1 MNRNVLKYIA
11 IIAMTLDHVAAH
23 LDFISPTIY
32 LIFRIIGRITMPIMC
47 FFIAEGFFYTKS
59 KKNYALRLLILAI
72 ISQPIW
78 CLLHNDTILTWEIFL
93 NLNTV
98 FSLLL
103 GFLLLWIIEGNQKL
117 YIKSLLIVLVVTCSF
132 LCDYKLVALLYVVF
146 FYLTRDN
153 KYKFAYLPIV
163 YIVGTVISS
172 YLNVV
177 EVKQTIISAFM
188 NIGLFFTIPLF
199 ITYNNKSGSNSKFHK
214 YSFYVY
220 YPTHLII
227 LFVINYFLYR

>member
-11 IIAMTLDHVAAH
+11 IIAMTLDHVAVH

-47 FFIAEGFFYTKS
+47 FFIVEGFFYTKS

-153 KYKFAYLPIV
+153 KYKFVYKPRKHWETLNEKIRNLLTIIDEKYEETNNRISAVELSAYLNYYAEKEGID
-163 YIVGTVISS
+163 I
-172 YLNVV
+172 
-177 EVKQTIISAFM
+177 F
-188 NIGLFFTIPLF
+188 IPL
-199 ITYNNKSGSNSKFHK
+199 
-214 YSFYVY
+214 
-220 YPTHLII
+220 PEEI
-227 LFVINYFLYR
+227 L